1 MDTSIFEELGLT
13 NAEIKVY
20 IQLLKLGSSHAGLII
35 EKTGLQTS
43 VVHRALNSLIE
54 RGLINYILEG
64 KIKTYQATEPEVF
77 LDFIDDKK
85 TKFKEILPELKKER
99 DLARK
104 EEIATVYKGKRGL
117 QEVYYKLINVKANEY
132 LTYGGGI
139 DVANF
144 MDVIWWRNLHT
155 KRRVNKL
162 PSRQIFDKTVKP
174 LGRGIIGMPLTKVKF
189 LPHEFAQFQETVIVG
204 DYVAI
209 NVFTE
214 NAYSF
219 LIKDTKVAEGYKK
232 YFELLWKIAKS

>member
-144 MDVIWWRNLHT
+144 MDVIWWRKLHT

-174 LGRGIIGMPLTKVKF
+174 LGNGIIGMPLTKV
-189 LPHEFAQFQETVIVG
+189 
-204 DYVAI
+204 
-209 NVFTE
+209 
-214 NAYSF
+214 
-219 LIKDTKVAEGYKK
+219 
-232 YFELLWKIAKS
+232 